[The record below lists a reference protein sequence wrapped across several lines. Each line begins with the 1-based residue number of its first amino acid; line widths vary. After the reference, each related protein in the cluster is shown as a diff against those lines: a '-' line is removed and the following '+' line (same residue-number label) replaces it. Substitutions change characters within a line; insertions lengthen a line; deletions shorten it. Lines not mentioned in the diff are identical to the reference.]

1 VVRDAGRA
9 KDRPLELIPAVL
21 FLRDGVQS
29 RYTLRAENFM
39 LKRTFL
45 VWLIVA
51 LALAGCD
58 VTLSAP
64 APTVAPGQQ
73 PLKIAF
79 LDVGQGDAILI
90 QAPNGQT
97 MLIDGGRAMS
107 LAEDVIIPKL
117 REWGAQQVDVL
128 IPTHPDADHIGG
140 LVGVLENYPVKL
152 AALTGQVHTTQIYE
166 RLLTNIRDKNVP
178 ALKVRTGTTIPFD
191 PAVQVEVLG
200 PDEDAVQ
207 DDDNNNASIVIKLTY
222 GGTSFLLTGD
232 AEFPENKAVLDHG
245 FDVRSTVLKLGHH
258 GSRTSTNEDWLQ
270 KVQPQLGIISA
281 GQDNSFGHPHPEVV
295 DALEKLGIQ
304 YIRTDEHGTITVTS
318 DGTSLRVISA
328 R

>member
-1 VVRDAGRA
+1 M
-9 KDRPLELIPAVL
+9 
-21 FLRDGVQS
+21 F
-29 RYTLRAENFM
+29 
-39 LKRTFL
+39 KRTFL
-45 VWLIVA
+45 LLLIVG
-51 LALAGCD
+51 LVLAGCN
-58 VTLSAP
+58 VTLDNP

-79 LDVGQGDAILI
+79 LDVGQGDSILI

-107 LAEDVIIPKL
+107 LANEVIIPQL
-117 REWGAQQVDVL
+117 QAWGAKQVDVL

-166 RLLTNIRDKNVP
+166 RLLTDIRDKNIQ
-178 ALKVRTGTTIPFD
+178 ALKVRTGTPIPFD
-191 PAVQVEVLG
+191 PAVKIEVLG
-200 PDEDAVQ
+200 PDDEAVQ

-222 GGTSFLLTGD
+222 GSTSFLLTGD
-232 AEFPENKAVLDHG
+232 AEAPENKAILDHG
-245 FDVRSTVLKLGHH
+245 FDVHSTVLKLGHH
-258 GSRTSTNEDWLQ
+258 GSRTSTNEDWLR

-281 GQDNSFGHPHPEVV
+281 GLDNSFGHPHPEVI

-304 YIRTDEHGTITVTS
+304 YIRTDEHGTVTVTS
-318 DGTSLRVISA
+318 DGAAIHVTSEK
-328 R
+328 